1 MSAVKPWAVFP
12 RAGPRGAG
20 LIRCPSAIE
29 LSLGRI
35 FMDEQQWPWAP
46 TVFHA
51 TEVRHASLE
60 LGELSAGIG
69 MRSEAGLENEVI
81 FDRICD

>member
-1 MSAVKPWAVFP
+1 MVTGQAYLKLGSPHDE
-12 RAGPRGAG
+12 
-20 LIRCPSAIE
+20 C
-29 LSLGRI
+29 LGRI